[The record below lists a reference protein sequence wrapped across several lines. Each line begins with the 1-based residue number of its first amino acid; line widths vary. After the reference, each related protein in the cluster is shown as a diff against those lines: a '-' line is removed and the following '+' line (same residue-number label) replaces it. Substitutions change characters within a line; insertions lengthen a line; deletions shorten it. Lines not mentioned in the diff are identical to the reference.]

1 MSRNR
6 PSSESSAAVS
16 VNDSAILVN
25 QYVRAKLYS
34 AYVAML
40 RPTQLPATEL
50 EAAPSS
56 PSEPLKRERRFMTR
70 RRRLFS
76 GLDESGATFIEFAIV
91 GPPLLLLML
100 TILDLGVML
109 TTQSLLDGAARDAA
123 RLIRTGQVQS
133 QSNPKTTFQNLLCSD
148 MSPMMSV
155 ATCQSQVVFDVQVF
169 SDFGS
174 VSFTPCTQDTDSTQ
188 AGYCSFSAGIADQIV
203 GVQVTYNR
211 SFMVPWVGACLS
223 GGSCWF
229 GLGTTDG
236 SNPGTDS
243 VPLVSTVIFQNEPFP
258 SS

>member
-1 MSRNR
+1 MLSLTR
-6 PSSESSAAVS
+6 SSVVEPQ
-16 VNDSAILVN
+16 I
-25 QYVRAKLYS
+25 
-34 AYVAML
+34 
-40 RPTQLPATEL
+40 
-50 EAAPSS
+50 APSS
-56 PSEPLKRERRFMTR
+56 PLEPPRGGRRLVTR

-76 GLDESGATFIEFAIV
+76 RLDNSGATFIEFAIV

-100 TILDLGVML
+100 TILDLGIML

-133 QSNPKTTFQNLLCSD
+133 QGNAKAAFQNLLCSD
-148 MSPMMSV
+148 MSPVMSV
-155 ATCQSQVVFDVQVF
+155 ATCQSEVVFEVQVF
-169 SDFGS
+169 SNFGS
-174 VSFTPCTQDTDSTQ
+174 VSFTPCTQDTDSSQ
-188 AGYCSFSAGIADQIV
+188 GGYCGFSAGIADQIV

-211 SFMVPWVGACLS
+211 PFIVPWVGACLS

-229 GLGTTDG
+229 GLGTTNG